1 MKSSN
6 KNKPHILSWL
16 LKLVETIK
24 NKNKSP
30 ETYSGSVQGNI
41 ILSVT
46 DWFPLPLEAMIRMI
60 AVYIGC
66 KRYMWPDMGHTHQ
79 PTGLPYQACIIN
91 HCKEWELLICSEHNV
106 EFSISRQ
113 VKLYNPE
120 TRRNQKYLTGKHPH
134 SQNIC
139 FVARST
145 WCSYLVST
153 PLKFSPGRVWSSA
166 LLVVLLRVVCQAH
179 SAAQGQLEATLIS
192 FADPGGQCSEASEGN
207 GAWQSLACAPS
218 LSKSSAEK
226 GGVGVRGRLWIR
238 WRVGIWGTART
249 GLTRV
254 RVKEGGEGCDV
265 FF

>member
-60 AVYIGC
+60 TVYIGC
-66 KRYMWPDMGHTHQ
+66 KWYMWPDMGHTHQ

-134 SQNIC
+134 SQNI
-139 FVARST
+139 F
-145 WCSYLVST
+145 
-153 PLKFSPGRVWSSA
+153 A
-166 LLVVLLRVVCQAH
+166 LLCCSLYLMFIFSIYSTEILPRA
-179 SAAQGQLEATLIS
+179 SLEQCIAGCS
-192 FADPGGQCSEASEGN
+192 PACCVPGSQCSSGT
-207 GAWQSLACAPS
+207 AWSNINLICRPWWAVQWGKWGKWGLTKPS
-218 LSKSSAEK
+218 LCTIT
-226 GGVGVRGRLWIR
+226 V
-238 WRVGIWGTART
+238 
-249 GLTRV
+249 
-254 RVKEGGEGCDV
+254 
-265 FF
+265 